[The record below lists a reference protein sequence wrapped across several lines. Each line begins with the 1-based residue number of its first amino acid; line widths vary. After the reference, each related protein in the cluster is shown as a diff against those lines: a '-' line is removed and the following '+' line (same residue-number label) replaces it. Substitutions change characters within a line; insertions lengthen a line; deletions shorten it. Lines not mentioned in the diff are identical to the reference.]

1 MNTDCSEA
9 IFKDVCK
16 MNVRLFT
23 YDILLKKLA
32 DAKKSLYICKSIC
45 IPVNCIIAL
54 RSCNLSFRGINMDQV
69 ENSLTNFK

>member
-1 MNTDCSEA
+1 M
-9 IFKDVCK
+9 IF
-16 MNVRLFT
+16 
-23 YDILLKKLA
+23 YLKKLA